1 MFGRSTTI
9 ILASL
14 SLASTA
20 GAAVVALSTPS
31 GLAAGTKFRF
41 LFVTTSDRDALD
53 HRVNAYNSFVNTD
66 AGGATYNGSVVSWK
80 AIASTSTVDA
90 RDNVGGYG
98 DSVAVYLVNGTKI
111 ANDMTTGTN
120 GLWSGSVLAAPRI
133 GISSQPRAT
142 WVFTGSLANGT
153 KASAEFGNPSG
164 DTMIGFSLFTSGEWL
179 ASGPGNA
186 VHSYALYGVSQELTV
201 IPAPGA
207 IAVLGV
213 AGLANR
219 RRRR

>member
-1 MFGRSTTI
+1 MFRRSTAI

-31 GLAAGTKFRF
+31 GLAVGTKFRF
-41 LFVTTSDRDALD
+41 LFVTSSDI
-53 HRVNAYNSFVNTD
+53 NAWGGSAGDYDSFVTTN

-98 DSVAVYLVNGTKI
+98 DNVAVYLVNGTKL
-111 ANDMTTGTN
+111 ANNMTTGSG
-120 GLWSGSVLAAPRI
+120 GLWSGSLLATPNI
-133 GISSQPRAT
+133 NISSGTRNVAT
-142 WVFTGSLANGT
+142 FTGSNADGT
-153 KASAEFGNPSG
+153 KSGAVLGGSTNPTAGSSSYTNG
-164 DTMIGFSLFTSGEWL
+164 RWLNFTTFNRSTPL
-179 ASGPGNA
+179 
-186 VHSYALYGVSQELTV
+186 ALYGVSAELTV

-207 IAVLGV
+207 IAVLGI
-213 AGLANR
+213 AGLAGR